1 MTSQLKTLSGNFQK
15 IDMISCYGRRL
26 SWQANLG
33 KAAMFISGSLLQTFA
48 WVVASPQDM
57 GNTKTANSLLGTLL
71 DFDGY
76 LHWLK
81 TVDLILVGLVL
92 ILGFR
97 RNCAAQSNSCGL
109 HWPHQEV
116 LTGDAFLQ
124 WAFCRKALGGLG
136 CRWIG
141 PEASLD
147 FGFVAWRLHKYDLNS
162 KLSMGP
168 DIPPSKQYRKWVWG
182 SSLMSLLCNS
192 SSQHFEN
199 LIHDPA
205 ASSCLTL
212 KVEV

>member
-124 WAFCRKALGGLG
+124 WPLWTL
-136 CRWIG
+136 
-141 PEASLD
+141 ASLPGVYINMTWIQN
-147 FGFVAWRLHKYDLNS
+147 FPWVQTYPLQSNTASGSEARVWWVFCAIQAASTSRIWSTTLQHQVAWCWKSKY
-162 KLSMGP
+162 K
-168 DIPPSKQYRKWVWG
+168 
-182 SSLMSLLCNS
+182 
-192 SSQHFEN
+192 
-199 LIHDPA
+199 
-205 ASSCLTL
+205 
-212 KVEV
+212 